1 MSSKQTV
8 ADGEATSSKNSW
20 SRQDF
25 LKLGG
30 VGIAGL
36 VLLGAPRCG
45 GGGEGSGKVV
55 FSFPTFGSGSIQRLI
70 DKFNEQNKGTF
81 QVSYQSINL
90 DTRGYFDKLTTE
102 FQAGGGE
109 TDVFGGDV
117 SWTAE
122 FAENG
127 WIVDVS
133 SRFPE
138 GERRKFVNGQI
149 QSLIYES
156 KIWGKPW
163 YADVGLLYCRKD
175 LLEQSGFSEPPKT
188 WEELKEMAQKVVQDS
203 GIRYG
208 FVFQGANNETGVCN
222 GLEYIWTH
230 GGDILEGNKV
240 IIDSAES
247 IAGLTTEQSM
257 ISDGVTPQAVA
268 NYTVFESHTAFLN
281 GDSVFCRNWPYMYG
295 GVGDPEMSKIE
306 PEQVGVWPLPVGKGQ
321 SESTSCLGG
330 WNMLINASS
339 QMKDEAWEF
348 VQFMTSE
355 ESQKAYTLSASTLP
369 TLDALYGDREIL
381 EEVPVVALSREALQ
395 NARPRPISPYY
406 SQMSREMARQ
416 FNSVIRSAVSPGTAI
431 KSLQSDLQR
440 IIQQG

>member
-36 VLLGAPRCG
+36 VLLEAPRCG

-188 WEELKEMAQKVVQDS
+188 WEELKEMAQKVVQDRAS
-203 GIRYG
+203 DTASSFRA
-208 FVFQGANNETGVCN
+208 Q
-222 GLEYIWTH
+222 
-230 GGDILEGNKV
+230 
-240 IIDSAES
+240 
-247 IAGLTTEQSM
+247 TTKPEC
-257 ISDGVTPQAVA
+257 A
-268 NYTVFESHTAFLN
+268 TA
-281 GDSVFCRNWPYMYG
+281 S
-295 GVGDPEMSKIE
+295 
-306 PEQVGVWPLPVGKGQ
+306 
-321 SESTSCLGG
+321 STSGPTAV
-330 WNMLINASS
+330 ISS
-339 QMKDEAWEF
+339 K
-348 VQFMTSE
+348 
-355 ESQKAYTLSASTLP
+355 
-369 TLDALYGDREIL
+369 
-381 EEVPVVALSREALQ
+381 
-395 NARPRPISPYY
+395 
-406 SQMSREMARQ
+406 
-416 FNSVIRSAVSPGTAI
+416 GT
-431 KSLQSDLQR
+431 R
-440 IIQQG
+440 